1 VDDPVRRLEHAHTH
15 LTKLVLEVQSD
26 FEKLEVLREELLHHF
41 ANEEEGLFPFVR
53 RVMPSMIEVVD
64 RLQAS
69 HDIICGS
76 LLRMAESPDTPR
88 HFERF
93 EKAYAEHS
101 RDETA
106 LLEELGRWLEYAQRM
121 ELAEILRG
129 L

>member
-1 VDDPVRRLEHAHTH
+1 MDDPLRKLEHAHGH
-15 LTKLVLEVQSD
+15 LTKLVLEVQKD
-26 FEKLEVLREELLHHF
+26 TEKLEFLREELLHHF

-53 RVMPSMIEVVD
+53 RTTPAMVEVVD

-76 LLRMAESPDTPR
+76 LLRLAESPETMR
-88 HFERF
+88 HYERF

-101 RDETA
+101 RDEST
-106 LLEELGRWLEYAQRM
+106 LLEELDRILEEDQRA
-121 ELAEILRG
+121 ELADILRG